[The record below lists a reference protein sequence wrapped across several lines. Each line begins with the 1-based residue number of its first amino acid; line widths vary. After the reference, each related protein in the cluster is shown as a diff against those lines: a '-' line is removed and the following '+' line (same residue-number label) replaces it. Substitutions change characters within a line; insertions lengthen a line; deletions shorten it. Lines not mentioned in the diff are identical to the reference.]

1 MIVSIDV
8 GGTFTDCLVLDG
20 GGEVRAF
27 KAPTTP
33 RSPAE
38 GVMQVLA
45 KAARAHDRPLD
56 DFIGRLEL
64 LIHGTTLATNALV
77 ERRGAPVGM
86 LTTKGFRD
94 ILALRRGFKNVG
106 GRSMYDIFFPPYR
119 PLVHRRHRLPVTA
132 RMTHEGQAVVSLD
145 ELDVR
150 QAADTLK
157 AAGVTAIAV
166 CFLHAYANGS
176 HEARA
181 AEILREAFPQAYVV
195 TSHEILP
202 VWGEFE
208 RFSTTVASAFV
219 GPVVSTYLNDLQS
232 RLDAQGLK
240 GRLLLVQADGH
251 VQSVGEVARK
261 AVYLVGSG
269 PAAAPTGGAFIG
281 DLVGHRD
288 LISIDMGGTSF
299 DVCLVRDGQ
308 VETTTEMWVGEERL
322 AIRMRDIHT
331 VGAGGGS
338 IAWVDSLGL
347 LRVGPQSAGADPG
360 PACYGR
366 GGRDPTV
373 TDAALVL
380 GYIPA
385 DYFLGGE
392 SALDA
397 GLARSALERLGAR
410 LGMDATAAAQAVFQA
425 VNEFMASQITE
436 ISTRRGYDVR
446 DFALVAG
453 GGAGPVHAGFLADVL
468 GTRTVIVPQAAALY
482 SALGMLLMDIGRD
495 YTHTLVSPAATLDI
509 GKVNDTFAAMEAEA
523 LAAFRAVGIP
533 PTEVHL
539 GRSADMRYS
548 RQFHEIEVDLPSRPL
563 EPGDIPAIVEA
574 FHRQHEARYTFAMS
588 FRAVDFINFKL
599 HATAPRRAEVHLAA
613 GGGAPPRPGPLV
625 EKRRR
630 RAFFAGALQDVP
642 VYDGPAIQE
651 GHRLKG
657 PAIIEE
663 QTTTVVIPPGFVA
676 HVDGV
681 HNYVLGLGG

>member
-20 GGEVRAF
+20 DGAVRAF

-38 GVMQVLA
+38 GVMQVLQ
-45 KAARAHDRPLD
+45 KAARTQGQSLD
-56 DFIGRLEL
+56 EFIGGIEL

-77 ERRGAPVGM
+77 ERRGATVGM

-106 GRSMYDIFFPPYR
+106 GRSMYDVFLPPYR
-119 PLVHRRHRLPVTA
+119 PLVPRRHRMPVTE
-132 RMTHEGQAVVSLD
+132 RMTSQGQVAVPLD
-145 ELDVR
+145 EGEVR
-150 QAADTLK
+150 QAAETLR
-157 AAGVTAIAV
+157 AEGATSVAV
-166 CFLHAYANGS
+166 CFLHSYANGS
-176 HEARA
+176 DETRA

-219 GPVVSTYLNDLQS
+219 GPLVSTYLDDLRS
-232 RLDAQGLK
+232 RLDARGLK

-269 PAAAPTGGAFIG
+269 PAAAPTAGTFIG
-281 DLVGHRD
+281 DLGGHRD

-299 DVCLVRDGQ
+299 DVCLARNGQ

-322 AIRMRDIHT
+322 AIKMRDIHT

-347 LRVGPQSAGADPG
+347 LRVGPQSAGAEPG

-366 GGRDPTV
+366 GGEHPTV

-392 SALDA
+392 ITLDI
-397 GLARSALERLGAR
+397 GLAREALGRLGAR
-410 LGMDATAAAQAVFQA
+410 LGMDAAAAAQAVFQA
-425 VNEFMASQITE
+425 VNGFMASQITE

-453 GGAGPVHAGFLADVL
+453 GGAGPVHAGFLAELL
-468 GTRTVIVPQAAALY
+468 GIRTVIVPETAALY

-495 YTHTLVSPAATLDI
+495 YARTLISPAAALDI
-509 GKVNDTFAAMEAEA
+509 GKVNGVCEAMEGEA

-533 PTEVHL
+533 TADVRL
-539 GRSADMRYS
+539 VRSADMRYAK
-548 RQFHEIEVDLPSRPL
+548 QFHEIEVELPPRPL
-563 EPGDIPAIVEA
+563 EAADIPTVLEE
-574 FHRQHEARYTFAMS
+574 FHRQHEARYTFAMK
-588 FRAVDFINFKL
+588 FRAVDFITFRL
-599 HATAPRRAEVHLAA
+599 HASASRRAELRL
-613 GGGAPPRPGPLV
+613 GARPNAPGRRETVV

-630 RAFFAGALQDVP
+630 RAFFGGGMQDVS
-642 VYDGPAIQE
+642 VYDGPALPQ
-651 GHRLKG
+651 GHPLKG

-663 QTTTVVIPPGFVA
+663 ETTTVIVPPGFAVE
-676 HVDGV
+676 VDDA
-681 HNYVLGLGG
+681 HNYILAFGG

>member
-8 GGTFTDCLVLDG
+8 GGTFTDCLVVDAAG
-20 GGEVRAF
+20 AVRAF

-33 RSPAE
+33 RSPAD

-45 KAARAHDRPLD
+45 KAATAYRQSPGEFVGAV
-56 DFIGRLEL
+56 EL
-64 LIHGTTLATNALV
+64 IIHGTTLATNALV
-77 ERRGAPVGM
+77 ERRGATVGM

-106 GRSMYDIFFPPYR
+106 GRSMYDVFFPPYR
-119 PLVHRRHRLPVTA
+119 PLVPRRHCLPVTE
-132 RMTHEGQAVVSLD
+132 RMNQRGQVVTPLD
-145 ELDVR
+145 EGDVR
-150 QAADTLK
+150 GAAETLM
-157 AAGVTAIAV
+157 ASGVTAVAV
-166 CFLHAYANGS
+166 GFLHSYANGS

-219 GPVVSTYLNDLQS
+219 GPIVSTYLNDLGS
-232 RLDAQGLK
+232 RLDARGLK

-269 PAAAPTGGAFIG
+269 PAAAPTAGTFIG
-281 DLVGHRD
+281 DLGNHRD

-322 AIRMRDIHT
+322 AIKMRDIHT

-347 LRVGPQSAGADPG
+347 LRVGPQSAGAEPG

-366 GGRDPTV
+366 SGLDPTV

-392 SALDA
+392 IALDT
-397 GLARSALERLGAR
+397 GLAHEALGRLGAR
-410 LGMDATAAAQAVFQA
+410 LGMDAAAAAQAVFQA
-425 VNEFMASQITE
+425 VNGFMASQITE

-453 GGAGPVHAGFLADVL
+453 GGAGPVHAGFLAELL
-468 GTRTVIVPQAAALY
+468 GIRTVIVPQAAALY

-495 YTHTLVSPAATLDI
+495 YARTLVSPAAGLDI
-509 GKVNDTFAAMEAEA
+509 GKVNGVFAAMEAEA

-533 PTEVHL
+533 PEEVRL
-539 GRSADMRYS
+539 ARSADMRYAK
-548 RQFHEIEVDLPSRPL
+548 QFHEIEVELPSRPL
-563 EPGDIPAIVEA
+563 ESADIGAVLEA

-588 FRAVDFINFKL
+588 FRAVDFITFRL
-599 HATAPRRAEVHLAA
+599 HASASRRAELRLAA
-613 GGGAPPRPGPLV
+613 GQDAPVRRGTV
-625 EKRRR
+625 AAKRRR
-630 RAFFAGALQDVP
+630 RAFFGGVMQEVP
-642 VYDGPAIQE
+642 VYDGPAVPQ
-651 GHRLKG
+651 GYALKG

-663 QTTTVVIPPGFVA
+663 QTTTVVVPPGFVTQ
-676 HVDGV
+676 VDSG
-681 HNYVLGLGG
+681 HNYILVQGG

>member
-20 GGEVRAF
+20 GGAVRAF

-45 KAARAHDRPLD
+45 KAARAHGRPLGG
-56 DFIGRLEL
+56 FVGGIEL
-64 LIHGTTLATNALV
+64 LIHGTTLATNSLV
-77 ERRGAPVGM
+77 ERRGAAVGM

-106 GRSMYDIFFPPYR
+106 GRSMYDIFYPPYR
-119 PLVHRRHRLPVTA
+119 PLVPRRHRLPVTE
-132 RMTHEGQAVVSLD
+132 RMTEGGQVAVPLD
-145 ELDVR
+145 EGEVR
-150 QAADTLK
+150 QAAETLK
-157 AAGVTAIAV
+157 AAGVAAVAV
-166 CFLHAYANGS
+166 CFLHAYANGD

-195 TSHEILP
+195 TSHDILP

-219 GPVVSTYLNDLQS
+219 GPVVSTYLGDLGA

-269 PAAAPTGGAFIG
+269 PAAAPTAGAFLG
-281 DLVGHRD
+281 GPAGHRD

-322 AIRMRDIHT
+322 AITMRDIQT

-366 GGRDPTV
+366 GGEDPTV
-373 TDAALVL
+373 TDAALAL
-380 GYIPA
+380 GYVPA

-392 SALDA
+392 IALDA
-397 GLARSALERLGAR
+397 GLARAALERLGAR
-410 LGMDATAAAQAVFQA
+410 LGMDATAAAHAVFQT

-453 GGAGPVHAGFLADVL
+453 GGAGPVHAGFLAEVL
-468 GTRTVIVPQAAALY
+468 GIRTVIVPQTAALY

-495 YTHTLVSPAATLDI
+495 YARTLFSSAATLDF
-509 GKVNDTFAAMEAEA
+509 GKVNAIFAAMEAEA
-523 LAAFRAVGIP
+523 LAAFRAVGIGP
-533 PTEVHL
+533 AEVRL
-539 GRSADMRYS
+539 TRSADMRYAK
-548 RQFHEIEVDLPSRPL
+548 QFHEIEVELPPRPL
-563 EPGDIPAIVEA
+563 EAADLPAILEA
-574 FHRQHEARYTFAMS
+574 FHRLHEARYTFSMS
-588 FRAVDFINFKL
+588 FRAVDFITFRL
-599 HATAPRRAEVHLAA
+599 HASAPRRAEVRLATGAGAA
-613 GGGAPPRPGPLV
+613 GRPGAPA

-630 RAFFAGALQDVP
+630 HTFFGGALQDVP
-642 VYDGPAIQE
+642 VYDGPAVPP
-651 GHRLKG
+651 GHPLKG

-663 QTTTVVIPPGFVA
+663 QTTTIVVPPGFVA
-676 HVDGV
+676 QVDGA
-681 HNYVLGLGG
+681 HNYVLVLGG

>member
-8 GGTFTDCLVLDG
+8 GGTFTDCLVLEPG
-20 GGEVRAF
+20 GAVGAF

-45 KAARAHDRPLD
+45 KAARAHGLPLD
-56 DFIGRLEL
+56 EFVARIEL

-77 ERRGAPVGM
+77 ERRGASVGM

-119 PLVHRRHRLPVTA
+119 PLAPRRHRVPVTE
-132 RMTHEGQAVVSLD
+132 RMTERGQVAVPLD
-145 ELDVR
+145 ERDVL
-150 QAADTLK
+150 QAAETLK

-181 AEILREAFPQAYVV
+181 AEMLREAFPQAYVV

-219 GPVVSTYLNDLQS
+219 GPVVSTYLDDLQS
-232 RLDAQGLK
+232 RLDARGLK

-269 PAAAPTGGAFIG
+269 PAAAPTAGAFIG
-281 DLVGHRD
+281 DLGGHRD

-322 AIRMRDIHT
+322 AITMRDIQT

-366 GGRDPTV
+366 GGKDPTV

-380 GYIPA
+380 GYVPA

-392 SALDA
+392 IPLDA
-397 GLARSALERLGAR
+397 ALAREALGGLGAR

-468 GTRTVIVPQAAALY
+468 GIRTVIVPQAAALY

-495 YTHTLVSPAATLDI
+495 YARTLVSPAAALDL
-509 GKVNDTFAAMEAEA
+509 GKVNAVFAAMEA
-523 LAAFRAVGIP
+523 
-533 PTEVHL
+533 
-539 GRSADMRYS
+539 
-548 RQFHEIEVDLPSRPL
+548 
-563 EPGDIPAIVEA
+563 
-574 FHRQHEARYTFAMS
+574 
-588 FRAVDFINFKL
+588 
-599 HATAPRRAEVHLAA
+599 
-613 GGGAPPRPGPLV
+613 
-625 EKRRR
+625 
-630 RAFFAGALQDVP
+630 
-642 VYDGPAIQE
+642 
-651 GHRLKG
+651 
-657 PAIIEE
+657 
-663 QTTTVVIPPGFVA
+663 
-676 HVDGV
+676 
-681 HNYVLGLGG
+681 